1 MTDNNHGLMRLLA
14 VAHSLKTGLNC
25 MPLFIALDILKC
37 LDIHKIGYLLK
48 EKRLTVLEHLLLFFL
63 NFSWSFSNYLYT

>member
-14 VAHSLKTGLNC
+14 VAHSLKTGL
-25 MPLFIALDILKC
+25 IALDILKC

>member
-14 VAHSLKTGLNC
+14 VAHSLKTGL
-25 MPLFIALDILKC
+25 IALDILKC

-63 NFSWSFSNYLYT
+63 NFSWSFSN